1 LTGTVYVAI
10 KPTTPTSKKSNGTP
24 RNGERN
30 ALTPRSEG
38 HRLLIAVGD
47 SRAAVARAA
56 GSAKTSAHRWLS
68 GFGLPEPD
76 ARKKLR
82 QAYGIPIEAWEQAP
96 RSPEREHREPETEA
110 EPEVDAPANSA
121 AHFLELIRDIRRI
134 KRELSPSEQLKAIKD
149 EGALR
154 SLYERALSQTA
165 REWDRTIRESPQW
178 QRFED
183 AIVRALS
190 DFPEARAAVL
200 DALERMGP

>member
-1 LTGTVYVAI
+1 MLMEV
-10 KPTTPTSKKSNGTP
+10 PDS
-24 RNGERN
+24 
-30 ALTPRSEG
+30 L
-38 HRLLIAVGD
+38 AV
-47 SRAAVARAA
+47 VARAA
-56 GSAKTSAHRWLS
+56 GAGRTSVHRWLA
-68 GFGLPEPD
+68 GTGLPESE
-76 ARKKLR
+76 ARRKLR
-82 QAYGIPIEAWEQAP
+82 KAYEIPIESWEQSP
-96 RSPEREHREPETEA
+96 RQPERVQEPVDTDDEL
-110 EPEVDAPANSA
+110 EVDAPANSA